1 MAKIYVTDKPGYDK
15 QVLLEYDTAG
25 QVLWMLNLYKPEGTK
40 NRKFFLPDSTILI
53 HQRKNVSYYPF
64 NAGNYDNN
72 NVNLLIYYL
81 ARYDLSGNLLGEQ
94 WDWID
99 LKPNEWYSARSP
111 TNQNL
116 SSPVTPDSC
125 ILLSGR
131 GWNESYPNERGIYY
145 VEKRCRDVFL
155 RNHDQAEG
163 GQEEEGIP
171 LVGYDGIT
179 GEPVPVVYP
188 NPGTGQYRI
197 GYAKPL
203 QRLRVWDVQGVLVL
217 DGRPEGRRFSLE
229 GRPAGLY
236 VWEVTDSEGRIHRGK
251 LMQQGE

>member
-25 QVLWMLNLYKPEGTK
+25 QVLWMLNLYKPD
-40 NRKFFLPDSTILI
+40 NRPCAYYALPDSTIFSATAYPNGYI
-53 HQRKNVSYYPF
+53 HEKPSFALHNKRFDVE
-64 NAGNYDNN
+64 GH
-72 NVNLLIYYL
+72 I
-81 ARYDLSGNLLGEQ
+81 LGEE
-94 WDWID
+94 WEEPVWEIGG
-99 LKPNEWYSARSP
+99 LWYSPRTILFPSELTAG
-111 TNQNL
+111 TT
-116 SSPVTPDSC
+116 TPDSC
-125 ILLSGR
+125 LIIGGTGR
-131 GWNESYPNERGIYY
+131 ENTQLTFYEKGIYY

-163 GQEEEGIP
+163 GQEEEEGIP
-171 LVGYDGIT
+171 LVGYDGST